1 MAPSTM
7 EAVGRVVEPA
17 GGDPW
22 RANRDFNL
30 RNLRVKAG
38 EVLPGR
44 WQHPELIQYLK
55 THYGA
60 DCVVAGPVRA
70 RRAAR
75 GAKPT
80 NGKAVKATK
89 K

>member
-1 MAPSTM
+1 MAAPAT
-7 EAVGRVVEPA
+7 EAIGRVVEPA
-17 GGDPW
+17 GSDPW

-38 EVLPGR
+38 EVLPSR

-55 THYGA
+55 TNYGE

-75 GAKPT
+75 SAKPT
-80 NGKAVKATK
+80 NGKTTK
-89 K
+89 SMKK